1 MVCEGYK
8 GWRDLRIEVA
18 ELMLNAKEVFE
29 IARLDLPH
37 LNEL

>member
-1 MVCEGYK
+1 VLEGYK
-8 GWRDLRIEVA
+8 GWRDLGTKVA
-18 ELMLNAKEVFE
+18 ELMLNAKEAFE